1 VQVDRAAAVLIERED
16 AGGAPRV
23 LAHGLL
29 RRPRLSPDARWV
41 AFQAWQAASRSW
53 DVLALERASGRVV
66 VVASGPSNEVEPA
79 WAPDG
84 ASLAFASDRRRG
96 LGFTA
101 LYSAP
106 FRPAS
111 AGTP

>member
-1 VQVDRAAAVLIERED
+1 
-16 AGGAPRV
+16 V
-23 LAHGLL
+23 LARGAL

-53 DVLALERASGRVV
+53 DVLALERESGRLV

-84 ASLAFASDRRRG
+84 DRLFFASDRRRG

-101 LYSAP
+101 LYSTA